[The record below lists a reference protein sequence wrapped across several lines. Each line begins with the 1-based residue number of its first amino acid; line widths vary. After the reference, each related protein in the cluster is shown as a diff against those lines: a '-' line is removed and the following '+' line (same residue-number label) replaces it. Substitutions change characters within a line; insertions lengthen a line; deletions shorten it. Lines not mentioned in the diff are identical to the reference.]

1 MHVHYA
7 IPVRVY
13 SKEGRVGVLE
23 TKHTHVNV
31 LPTYTPLTATPL
43 QGHGCFWPGLVGSG
57 KLKAL
62 ESAVQASW
70 DTCMSCTCI

>member
-7 IPVRVY
+7 IPVSVY

-23 TKHTHVNV
+23 TKHTRQCAS
-31 LPTYTPLTATPL
+31 LPAYVPLTATPM
-43 QGHGCFWPGLVGSG
+43 QGHRCSCPGLDASLGSG

-62 ESAVQASW
+62 ESAVQAA
-70 DTCMSCTCI
+70 